1 MVSFAFIHTGQYL
14 GMVATAVGLAAL
26 SSGPA
31 SVASVAALLFL
42 AVVNVGVFYF
52 LYKIGTQGM
61 TLRHFL
67 FGYKVVNAQDG
78 AYPSIFKLYF
88 REVVAYAAGMVW
100 VMKMMLPGLIKA
112 STQSLDGKN
121 DHHIVMA
128 KGNDLYVSNKS
139 IGDMRADQA
148 YHESRANTQKELMRL
163 AEVGFFHDKIFGTCA
178 VMASRAEVMASFKKS
193 TLKASVTDFKKA
205 A

>member
-1 MVSFAFIHTGQYL
+1 MVSFAFTHTSQYV
-14 GMVATAVGLAAL
+14 GTGIMVGALAASL
-26 SSGPA
+26 SGPA
-31 SVASVAALLFL
+31 SFTSVATSLFL
-42 AVVNVGVFYF
+42 TAAAAGTFYF

-78 AYPSIFKLYF
+78 TYPSIFKLYF

-100 VMKMMLPGLIKA
+100 IMKMMLPGLLKA
-112 STQSLDGKN
+112 TAQSMDGKN

-148 YHESRANTQKELMRL
+148 YHEARANTHKEMMRL
-163 AEVGFFHDKIFGTCA
+163 AEVGFFHDKMFGTCA
-178 VMASRAEVMASFKKS
+178 VMASRAEVLASFKKP
-193 TLKASVTDFKKA
+193 KMNAPANDFKKA